1 MDDEPTVWVDT
12 TSLIRQLQPGV
23 ASQLLTARRNDLAER
38 SLSKRTRQAY
48 RQDWTHFTTWLQ
60 AHGLCT
66 DALRTP
72 ENTDLAVSVYLE
84 FHLRH
89 PAPEQRLRPST
100 MRRRLIGIRH
110 HARVNGVPWPADDS
124 SLLLAVDVAQREIGS
139 PPRRAAPISVPL
151 LRQMVNLCDDD
162 PLGRRDRALLLTG
175 YCSGLRRSELVALD
189 VNDITFE
196 PEGVRIQLRAS
207 KTDQERQGR
216 DVHLRLGVHRH
227 TCPVSALRS
236 WLAIRHD
243 DGDPLL
249 TSVARNGRSTGR
261 RLTGD
266 VVDRVVR
273 SYAERAQ
280 PGPRYSAHSLRA
292 GLATAAAKGGADPRT
307 IMRQTGHRSLA
318 VLESY
323 VRSGTGYQ
331 ENVMRYLDV

>member
-1 MDDEPTVWVDT
+1 MADDPPVRPTSDLLARHLLHGTASEV
-12 TSLIRQLQPGV
+12 LQNRR
-23 ASQLLTARRNDLAER
+23 ADLSQRLLSD
-38 SLSKRTRQAY
+38 RTRTAY
-48 RQDWTHFTTWLQ
+48 QRDYEHFIDWLL
-60 AHGLCT
+60 AHGAT
-66 DALRTP
+66 PALLRREDDT
-72 ENTDLAVSVYLE
+72 ELALSVYLE

-89 PAPEQRLRPST
+89 PDPDDRLRPST
-100 MRRRLIGIRH
+100 MRRRLIGIRRQ
-110 HARVNGVPWPADDS
+110 ARLNGVPWPADDT
-124 SLLLAVDVAQREIGS
+124 SLMLAVDVAQREIGS

-151 LRQMVNLCDDD
+151 LRQMVNLCDDE

-189 VNDITFE
+189 VNDLTFE

-207 KTDQERQGR
+207 KTDQDRRGR

-236 WLAIRHD
+236 WLAIRE
-243 DGDPLL
+243 DGADPLL
-249 TSVARNGRSTGR
+249 TSVTRNGRSTGR

-266 VVDRVVR
+266 VIDRVVR
-273 SYAERAQ
+273 TYAERAQ
-280 PGPRYSAHSLRA
+280 PGTRYSAHSLRA

-323 VRSGTGYQ
+323 VRTGTGYQ